1 VKCVAMYNRTPK
13 KNSYSPRKK
22 KRRVAKDNENAS
34 TANEGASH
42 RLHRFL
48 WEINEDSPA
57 MKVSSASTSIPG
69 PPSFRKK
76 EPVCMAS
83 LIRWSINQAVF

>member
-1 VKCVAMYNRTPK
+1 MPI
-13 KNSYSPRKK
+13 
-22 KRRVAKDNENAS
+22 KRYKPEQIVTLLNPLAVIRRF
-34 TANEGASH
+34 
-42 RLHRFL
+42 RLLRCML
-48 WEINEDSPA
+48 RALPP